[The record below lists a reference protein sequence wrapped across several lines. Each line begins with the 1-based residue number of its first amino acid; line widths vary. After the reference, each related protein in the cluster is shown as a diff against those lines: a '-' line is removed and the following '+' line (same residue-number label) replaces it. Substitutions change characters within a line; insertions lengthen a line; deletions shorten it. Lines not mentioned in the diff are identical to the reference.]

1 MIKICLGVV
10 IAFVAYTITLIHVLA
25 VIGANKQDSNED
37 DQEQLD
43 YLANYKSTRK
53 GGTKDGNKTE
63 KPEDSQG

>member
-1 MIKICLGVV
+1 MIKIFLTVV
-10 IAFVAYTITLIHVLA
+10 ITIVVYTITMILA
-25 VIGANKQDSNED
+25 LVVIGAHKQDSNED

-43 YLANYKSTRK
+43 YLAHYNSTRK